1 LSYNVLILAGPAA
14 TDGWW
19 TVCVSNEVSDVSAI
33 LGLNSSHPDAS
44 AALVLDGRLVAAVA
58 EERLGRRLKHDPSF
72 PSQAINAVLAAGGI
86 SAKELTHI
94 AIPHDANANL
104 HAKARYVLSHP
115 VSSVGAVVENRRR
128 RRVEQD
134 IAAEIA
140 SAAGIAPD
148 AVRAGIVPV
157 EHHLAHISSAY
168 YCSPFDGETAGF
180 SFDASGDFVSV
191 MAARC
196 EGTKIEVLKRIH
208 LPHSLGFFYTAAC
221 QFIGFDGFGEE
232 YKVMGLAPYGED
244 RYADFMNEAVKLSD
258 ADWITLGR
266 GFFSMHSGG
275 ESGALDTDHR
285 IAQDH
290 IFTERWKKALGEPRS
305 RSGELTQREK
315 DIARSCQVR
324 FESAT
329 LHCLKQLHELVPTG
343 RLVSAGG
350 CALNGVA
357 NARVLRD
364 TPFKETYLQ
373 SASADDGLS
382 VGAAM
387 WAWHNAAGGTARFH
401 MKHAYWGPEH
411 DAAAI
416 KAAAKSSGMEFFEM
430 TRAALPSVGARLIRA
445 GLVLGWY
452 QGRSEWGPRALGNR
466 SILADPTQPQMKD
479 LINHKIKRREMFR
492 PFAPTVLRHAVSTY
506 FEQDVFSPFMMHVVK
521 IKPQW
526 RDRLPA
532 ITHIDGTGR
541 LQSIERETN
550 PLYFDLIEAFGRLSG
565 IPIVLNTSFNE
576 NEPIVDTPDQALQ
589 CFLRTGL
596 DALCLG
602 HYVMA
607 KPEHRALLAET
618 VRGHAASGSEFR
630 VAATT

>member
-1 LSYNVLILAGPAA
+1 
-14 TDGWW
+14 
-19 TVCVSNEVSDVSAI
+19 VSAI
-33 LGLNSSHPDAS
+33 LGLNSHHPDAS
-44 AALVLDGRLVAAVA
+44 AALVLNGKLVAAVA

-72 PSQAINAVLAAGGI
+72 PGQAIQAVLAAGGI
-86 SAKELTHI
+86 SARELTHI

-104 HAKARYVLSHP
+104 QAKARYVLSHP
-115 VSSVGAVVENRRR
+115 VSSVGAIVENRRR
-128 RRVEQD
+128 RRGEQGV
-134 IAAEIA
+134 AADVA
-140 SAAGIAPD
+140 LAVGLAPD
-148 AVRAGIVPV
+148 AVHATIVPV
-157 EHHLAHISSAY
+157 EHHLAHIASAY
-168 YCSPFDGETAGF
+168 YCSPFDGVTAGF
-180 SFDASGDFVSV
+180 SFDASGDFVSA

-196 EGTKIEVLKRIH
+196 EGPKIEVLKRIH
-208 LPHSLGFFYTAAC
+208 LPESLGFFYTAAC

-244 RYADFMNEAVKLSD
+244 RYADFMNQAVHLGK
-258 ADWITLGR
+258 ADWFKLGR
-266 GFFSMHSGG
+266 GLFAMHSGG
-275 ESGALDTDHR
+275 EGGVLDENNHV
-285 IAQDH
+285 AQAR
-290 IFTERWKKALGEPRS
+290 IFTERWKEALGEPRTRGS
-305 RSGELTQREK
+305 DLTQREK

-324 FESAT
+324 FESAA
-329 LHCLKQLHELVPTG
+329 LHCLSELHELVPTE
-343 RLVSAGG
+343 RLVSGGG
-350 CALNGVA
+350 CALNGVT

-373 SASADDGLS
+373 AASADDGLS

-387 WAWHNAAGGTARFH
+387 WAWHNAAGGTERFY

-411 DAAAI
+411 SATAVEAAAR
-416 KAAAKSSGMEFFEM
+416 SSGIQVFEVP
-430 TRAALPSVGARLIRA
+430 RALLPTVGAKLIRA

-466 SILADPTQPQMKD
+466 SILADPTQRQMKD
-479 LINHKIKRREMFR
+479 LINDKIKRREMFR

-532 ITHIDGTGR
+532 ITHVDGTGR

-602 HYVMA
+602 QFVMA
-607 KPEHRALLAET
+607 KPEHQSLLAET
-618 VRGHAASGSEFR
+618 LREASASEAR
-630 VAATT
+630 LQVAEVI